1 MRKEIKSQHT
11 ELHIIDF
18 FNVKKSIKYCNNKKE
33 Y

>member
-1 MRKEIKSQHT
+1 MKSQPT

-18 FNVKKSIKYCNNKKE
+18 FNAKKSIKYCNNKKE